1 MKPKLLLLLLFPV
14 LLWSCQKQEKT
25 KTYTSRELAAT
36 EDFNQYQGPGEAV
49 ALSIIKT
56 DSTKNPGKD
65 GGEQQDRFN
74 VKFRDTTIS
83 IQNHISGKNAV
94 TSQFTTAEFL
104 NTQKT
109 TILVQ
114 SADSSGLVAP
124 FYLISLK
131 NNKLD
136 IVSLYRASNGK
147 EDLKF
152 TRGLSKVG
160 RSGYLINNDFFITTV
175 NAKVYTLKRQVP
187 EERIQGLYF
196 VTSSDRNTLV
206 FMQAGALYE
215 VHYPTGDSFT
225 QPLPAKVP
233 KEQSSVYS
241 WIQNNFSWQKNAQ
254 GISFLKADKDD
265 NRIVDIREFKKS

>member
-1 MKPKLLLLLLFPV
+1 MKSKLLLLLLFPV
-14 LLWSCQKQEKT
+14 TLWSCQKKEET
-25 KTYTSRELAAT
+25 KTYISRGLAAV
-36 EDFNQYQGPGEAV
+36 EDFNQYQKPDEAT
-49 ALSIIKT
+49 ALTIIKT
-56 DSTKNPGKD
+56 DSTIKPGKTGD
-65 GGEQQDRFN
+65 VPEDKFSI
-74 VKFRDTTIS
+74 KFRDTTVN
-83 IQNHISGKNAV
+83 IQNHFSDKSPV
-94 TSQFTTAEFL
+94 TSQFSTAEFL

-114 SADSSGLVAP
+114 AADSSGLVAP

-152 TRGLSKVG
+152 TKGLSKVG

-175 NAKVYTLKRQVP
+175 NAKVYTLTRQIP

-206 FMQAGALYE
+206 FMGASALYE
-215 VHYPTGDSFT
+215 VHYPTGESFT
-225 QPLPAKVP
+225 QPLPSKAP
-233 KEQSSVYS
+233 KDQGSVFA
-241 WIQNNFSWQKNAQ
+241 WIQNNFSWQKNAK
-254 GISFLKADKDD
+254 GISFLRADKDD
-265 NRIVDIREFKKS
+265 NRIVDMKEFKKS

>member
-14 LLWSCQKQEKT
+14 ILSSCQKKEKT
-25 KTYTSRELAAT
+25 KTYVSRALAAT

-49 ALSIIKT
+49 ALTIVKT
-56 DSTKNPGKD
+56 DSTVNTSKD
-65 GGEQQDRFN
+65 GSVPQDRFSI
-74 VKFRDTTIS
+74 KFRDTTVS
-83 IQNHISGKNAV
+83 IQNHLSDKNPVA
-94 TSQFTTAEFL
+94 SQFSVAEFL

-114 SADSSGLVAP
+114 GADSSGLVAP

-147 EDLKF
+147 EDQKF
-152 TRGLSKVG
+152 TRGLNKVG
-160 RSGYLINNDFFITTV
+160 RSGYMINNDFFITTV
-175 NAKVYTLKRQVP
+175 NAKVYTLKRQIP

-206 FMQAGALYE
+206 FMGASALYE
-215 VHYPTGDSFT
+215 VHYPTGSVFT
-225 QPLPAKVP
+225 QPLPSKVP
-233 KEQSSVYS
+233 KEQGSVYA